1 MPATNKTDK
10 AGKTGRIER
19 FTAKKIGR
27 FIKYTIFATNIIA
40 IIFLLLSILAWTIV
54 PSKIVFI
61 AYLGLIFPITLFV
74 NVCYLI
80 LWLVFWRW
88 KYALVQ
94 LVVIACCW
102 QPISTCFPIHFKSK
116 NIPENR
122 IKILTY
128 NVRGFNWL
136 TGDKARNNPIF
147 DYIVNCDADI
157 ICLQEFSISK
167 NGGRRSLI
175 SEKEVDQIMKDYPYK
190 SIINLG
196 PAKKYHIYG
205 IACYS
210 KFPIL
215 ESIKVPIESTYNGS
229 AIHTLEIQGKK
240 VSLVI
245 NHLESN
251 SLTAKD
257 KQLYKDFL
265 KTRDKESFDAMANT
279 LQDKLSTAYSVREE
293 QVNVIRGFLDKQE
306 TDATIICGD
315 FNDTPISYTY
325 HTMKKDMVDSY
336 ANTGFGQG
344 ITYHENYFWVRID
357 YIMHSKAFQSYN
369 CTVDKVKYSDHYPIW
384 TYLSFK

>member
-1 MPATNKTDK
+1 MPATNKKD
-10 AGKTGRIER
+10 KTGKIER
-19 FTAKKIGR
+19 FTAKKIGK
-27 FIKYTIFATNIIA
+27 FIKYTVFATNIVA
-40 IIFLLLSILAWTIV
+40 IVFLLLSILSWTVV
-54 PSKIVFI
+54 PSKITFI
-61 AYLGLIFPITLFV
+61 AYLGLIFPITLFI

-80 LWLVFWRW
+80 LWLIFWRW

-94 LVVIACCW
+94 LAVIACCW
-102 QPISTCFPIHFKSK
+102 QPISTCFPIHFASK
-116 NIPENR
+116 KLPENK

-147 DYIVNCDADI
+147 DYIINSDADI
-157 ICLQEFSISK
+157 VCLQEFSVSAEGK
-167 NGGRRSLI
+167 WRRNLI
-175 SEKEVDQIMKDYPYK
+175 TEKELNKIMKDYPHK
-190 SIINLG
+190 SIIRLG
-196 PAKKYHIYG
+196 PSKRSHIYG

-215 ESIKVPIESTYNGS
+215 ESVKVPIESTYNGS
-229 AIHTLEIQGKK
+229 AILTLEIQKKK

-265 KTRDKESFDAMANT
+265 KTRDRESFDAMALS
-279 LQDKLSTAYSVREE
+279 LQDKLGTAYSIREG
-293 QVNVIRGFLDKQE
+293 QVNIIREFMDKQE
-306 TDATIICGD
+306 TSATIICGD
-315 FNDTPISYTY
+315 FNDTPMSYAY

-369 CTVDKVKYSDHYPIW
+369 CTVDKVKYSDHYPVW
-384 TYLSFK
+384 TYLAFK